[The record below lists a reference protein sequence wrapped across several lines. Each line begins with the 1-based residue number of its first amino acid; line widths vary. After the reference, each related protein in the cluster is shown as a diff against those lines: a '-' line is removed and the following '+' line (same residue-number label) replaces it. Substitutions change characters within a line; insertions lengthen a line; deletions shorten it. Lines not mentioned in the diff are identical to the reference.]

1 MYSTKLSVSIHI
13 LSVITLTQDQ
23 PVTSEYIA
31 SSINTNPALVRRL
44 MSRLKKAQLIKAST
58 KIGVTG
64 LAKKAEDI
72 TLLDIFLAVEENLNL
87 FGIHTNTNHKC
98 PVGAKIE
105 STLKH
110 LYGNIQSA
118 AEAEMSAITL
128 ADITKEFIA

>member
-13 LSVITLTQDQ
+13 LSVVTLTQDQ

-44 MSRLKKAQLIKAST
+44 MSRLKKAQLIKTST
-58 KIGVTG
+58 RIGVTG

-72 TLLDIFLAVEENLNL
+72 TLLDIFLAVEENLDL